1 MGPPVAVRQFVPRH
15 AAERLRQH
23 AERTE
28 NPAAENLKADLLTA
42 ARVLGVPAKGG
53 DD

>member
-1 MGPPVAVRQFVPRH
+1 MPKREPNLDFVKL
-15 AAERLRQH
+15 AERLRQH
-23 AERTE
+23 AERIE

-42 ARVLGVPAKGG
+42 ARVLDELAKGG